1 MGDNSV
7 ETPRKKS
14 ALIIAGAAARGP
26 FAAGALSVIAEYK
39 SRFDVRCVVGTS
51 SGALNAAVYAAGLRV
66 GRPECAAQLL
76 DDLWRNQATWWR
88 IATQA
93 QRIRIVA
100 EALRHFRRL
109 PTTLCDVQLR
119 IVATSLD
126 GKLEHSDGR
135 PWTTFER
142 TYEYSATD
150 FTSDTRIEEIS
161 RAAIASAAI
170 PGVFWPVSIDRSTY
184 VDGGVVDNAPIAW
197 AIDTNSE
204 IDDLLVVTP
213 DPPTTPKVG
222 GNPLSWPPRL
232 LDIVIGERLSRDLHT
247 ARSFNKELEKLQTLG
262 VSSQVLRKE
271 LQWRIL
277 NIVEIRPP
285 EGSTPGGLLGGF
297 FSASQRAAAIA
308 LGSEWAKCAL
318 ARQGTDALAR
328 PAGPS
333 MGRVSGAA
341 APQTLPAAT
350 SKCPVSGTA
359 ATAATPAKN
368 GSPAT
373 GRTDAPRVS
382 KHLRGRAEL
391 LLIAPIKQDL
401 VAFMTTLT
409 YATRLRMLLSAFFG
423 LRQAGVER
431 SPKEYVGP
439 LESVNS
445 LHFIQWAILN
455 EGRSLLLAVTF
466 DGPWESYIRSIV
478 DNAGPFLD
486 VIFCHCENYE
496 GHATKD
502 GYESFASWVRRYQV
516 ESAFFHAAA
525 PDVTADDIR
534 YLKLFESTQATVPPN
549 GFPERAATLHV
560 SRPAGDADPTTYA
573 QVVGVFS
580 SLRVFF
586 PTGSGAAGVRSDQ
599 ELFDTM
605 ARTELRLLNP
615 NAPEPLLG
623 MVSLEAL
630 LWYRTLMTAP
640 PVSPPPAPV
649 TIGNLDS
656 IQGNILSGYDGMRR
670 GALVFLQFESAAAG
684 AGWLRSVSVTTQTQM
699 STGTTYNIG
708 LTFPGLKT
716 LGLDPSVLSDFPEEF
731 QEGME
736 ARAAMLGDVG
746 RNHPQ
751 NWKGPA
757 ANWPPQAQ
765 GASGQGPPLSPV
777 VLSTIDAVVVLQ
789 ASALPGSEAELQAWI
804 VEEITQKIQPT
815 GVRVLGFQPLARHA
829 TGDEVSNSNGMFR
842 EHFGFLDGFSQPVPR
857 AYGFLEDGPVSDQVA
872 LGELLLGYPNERG
885 EISTYGDPALSKN
898 GSFLAIRK
906 IRQDVA
912 AFDRFIGENE
922 RKLGMTPGEIK
933 AKVLGREI
941 DGKPLSGGPATDN
954 GFNFSDDADGKT
966 CPLFAHIRRANP
978 RGPAPAGLTPRI
990 MRRGFSYGP
999 RYAVEPDVTE
1009 RGLVFMAYVGSL
1021 GNQFEIVQSWLNG
1034 GNSTGMPS
1042 SHGDPLIGQAV
1053 ADAPQLSFFR
1063 DTGAG
1068 VTELKRLTPAA
1079 SPLVSLE
1086 WGLYLF
1092 VPSVTG
1098 IHRMADLASAPIAS
1112 QVQRGR
1118 AICESLD
1125 ALQGA
1130 TAQTAWKAVLEDP
1143 DRVSDAADVWAAIR
1157 ADGGFKT
1164 TPFGALVGDAE
1175 GVVGV
1180 LSNYETY
1187 SVCEY
1192 DNRMKASVG
1201 PLYLGFDPG
1210 APYARASAL
1219 PNRFA
1224 ASISRKEAFD
1234 RSLRTARA
1242 VLANVSPMDPPSGG
1256 PKRTGIDVPWLTAQ
1270 VIGLLSKGW
1279 FGLPDGMTPD
1289 ETKYMAIGATPV
1301 DEHPCCPGDFEIA
1314 AAYIFQPWP
1323 GAPVESMAR
1332 DRGRLIW
1339 NAATSYVEDYK
1350 RAYKASGSAGPNQLL
1365 NEILKDPDGPDPV
1378 QSLIG
1383 LMNGFVSPTTVTFI
1397 NVMSHW
1403 IEGGDLWRVRQWVQ
1417 DCLPV
1422 ETCGD
1427 KICADGGHVFRAMV
1441 GAMARN
1447 PVPNLLPRTRA
1458 KKTDVCPHGAK
1469 DALST
1474 PIDSA
1479 ADTRVV
1485 VSLASAAADGAP
1497 AESVLFGGAG
1507 PGQRQPVH
1515 SCPGKEM
1522 ALGVLL
1528 GLITAIAEK
1537 PDLRREGPL
1546 LLSFAS

>member
-1 MGDNSV
+1 MGDNGD

-26 FAAGALSVIAEYK
+26 FAAGALSVIAQYDG
-39 SRFDVRCVVGTS
+39 RFDIGCVVGTS

-66 GRPECAAQLL
+66 GRPECAARLL
-76 DDLWRNQATWWR
+76 VDMWRNEASWWR

-100 EALRHFRRL
+100 RALREFRDH
-109 PTTLCDVQLR
+109 PTQRPDVQLR

-126 GKLEHSDGR
+126 GQLECSDGR

-142 TYEYSATD
+142 TYEYSAAD

-197 AIDTNSE
+197 AINTNSE

-213 DPPTTPKVG
+213 DPPTAPKVG
-222 GNPLSWPPRL
+222 GNPLSWLPRL
-232 LDIVIGERLSRDLHT
+232 LDIAIGERLSRDLHT
-247 ARSFNKELEKLQTLG
+247 ARSFNRELEKLQTLG

-271 LQWRIL
+271 LDWRIL
-277 NIVEIRPP
+277 NIVEIRPRQ
-285 EGSTPGGLLGGF
+285 GSTPGGLLGGF

-308 LGSEWAKCAL
+308 QGSQWAKCAL
-318 ARQGTDALAR
+318 ARQCTDGRAR

-333 MGRVSGAA
+333 RCPVSGAA
-341 APQTLPAAT
+341 ASAAEN
-350 SKCPVSGTA
+350 A
-359 ATAATPAKN
+359 R
-368 GSPAT
+368 PAT
-373 GRTDAPRVS
+373 GRTDPLRVS

-409 YATRLRMLLSAFFG
+409 FATRLQMLLSAFFG

-445 LHFIQWAILN
+445 LHFIQWAILD
-455 EGRSLLLAVTF
+455 EGRRLLLAVTF

-486 VIFCHCENYE
+486 LIFCHCEGYE
-496 GHATKD
+496 RHTSKD
-502 GYESFASWVRRYQV
+502 GYEAFAEWVRRYQV

-534 YLKLFESTQATVPPN
+534 YLKLFESTQATVPPPE
-549 GFPERAATLHV
+549 FRERAATLHV

-586 PTGSGAAGVRSDQ
+586 PPTGSGAAGVRSDQ
-599 ELFDTM
+599 ELFDAM
-605 ARTELRLLNP
+605 ARTEIRLLNP
-615 NAPEPLLG
+615 NAPEPLPG
-623 MVSLEAL
+623 TVSPEAL
-630 LWYRTLMTAP
+630 FWYRTLVAP
-640 PVSPPPAPV
+640 QPVSPPPAP
-649 TIGNLDS
+649 TKIDDLKS
-656 IQGNILSGYDGMRR
+656 IQGNILNGYDGMRR
-670 GALVFLQFESAAAG
+670 GALVFLQFESAETGAA
-684 AGWLRSVSVTTQTQM
+684 WLKRVSVTTETQK
-699 STGTTYNIG
+699 SSETTCNIG
-708 LTFPGLKT
+708 LTFSGLKT
-716 LGLDPSVLSDFPEEF
+716 LGLDPSVLSDFPQEF
-731 QEGME
+731 REGMD

-746 RNHPQ
+746 PNHPQ

-757 ANWPPQAQ
+757 ANWPACAQ
-765 GASGQGPPLSPV
+765 TPSGQGTASSPI

-789 ASALPGSEAELQAWI
+789 ASPLPRSEDELQRWI
-804 VEEITQKIQPT
+804 FAEITQKIEPT
-815 GVRVLGFQPLARHA
+815 GVRVLGFQPLARYD
-829 TGDEVSNSNGMFR
+829 TGDEASNSNGTSR

-857 AYGFLEDGPVSDQVA
+857 AYGFLGDGPASDQVA

-885 EISTYGDPALSKN
+885 ETSRYREPEISNN

-906 IRQDVA
+906 LRQDVA

-922 RKLGMTPGEIK
+922 RKLGMTAGEIK
-933 AKVLGREI
+933 AKVLGREV
-941 DGKPLSGGPATDN
+941 DGKPLSRGSPTGN
-954 GFNFSDDADGKT
+954 GFNFSDDTDGKV

-999 RYAVEPDVTE
+999 RYAVAPDVTE

-1034 GNSTGMPS
+1034 GNSTGTPS
-1042 SHGDPLIGQAV
+1042 SHGDPLIGQTV
-1053 ADAPQLSFFR
+1053 ADAPHLSFFR
-1063 DTGAG
+1063 GVGAAPG
-1068 VTELKRLTPAA
+1068 NLERLIPAA
-1079 SPLVSLE
+1079 TPLVSLE

-1098 IHRMADLASAPIAS
+1098 IRRIAELASAPIAPE
-1112 QVQRGR
+1112 VQRGR
-1118 AICESLD
+1118 AICEWLD
-1125 ALQGA
+1125 TLQGA
-1130 TAQTAWKAVLEDP
+1130 AALTAWKTVLEDP
-1143 DRVSDAADVWAAIR
+1143 ARVADSAAVWAAIR
-1157 ADGGFKT
+1157 ADGGVKT
-1164 TPFGALVGDAE
+1164 TPFGVLVGDAK
-1175 GVVGV
+1175 GVVSV
-1180 LSNYETY
+1180 LSEYETY

-1192 DNRMKASVG
+1192 DRRMTASVG

-1210 APYARASAL
+1210 PKYDRASAL
-1219 PNRFA
+1219 PNGFA
-1224 ASISRKEAFD
+1224 AKITRAEAFGA
-1234 RSLRTARA
+1234 SLNTARE
-1242 VLANVSPMDPPSGG
+1242 VLSRVAPMVPPGGG
-1256 PKRTGIDVPWLTAQ
+1256 PARTGIDVPWLTAQ
-1270 VIGLLSKGW
+1270 VIGLLSKSW
-1279 FGLPDGMTPD
+1279 FGLPDGMTSD
-1289 ETKYMAIGATPV
+1289 DTKYMSVGATPV
-1301 DEHPCCPGDFEIA
+1301 SALPCCPGDFEIA

-1323 GAPVESMAR
+1323 GAPVESLAR
-1332 DRGRLIW
+1332 ERGRLIQD
-1339 NAATSYVEDYK
+1339 AAKAFVEDYK
-1350 RAYKASGSAGPNQLL
+1350 RAYQPGGNAGPNKLL
-1365 NEILKDPDGPDPV
+1365 NEILKDPNGPDPV

-1397 NVMSHW
+1397 NVMSQW
-1403 IEGGDLWRVRQWVQ
+1403 IEGGDLWRVREWTQGRTA
-1417 DCLPV
+1417 V
-1422 ETCGD
+1422 E
-1427 KICADGGHVFRAMV
+1427 ICADQGPVFRAMV
-1441 GAMARN
+1441 RAMAQN
-1447 PVPNLLPRTRA
+1447 PVPNLLPRTPV
-1458 KKTDVCPHGAK
+1458 KKADVCPRGARE
-1469 DALST
+1469 ALPT
-1474 PIDSA
+1474 PPIDVS

-1485 VSLASAAADGAP
+1485 VGLASAAADGAP
-1497 AESVLFGGAG
+1497 AESVLFGGASR
-1507 PGQRQPVH
+1507 GQRRPVH
-1515 SCPGKEM
+1515 ACPGKEM
-1522 ALGVLL
+1522 ALGVML
-1528 GLITAIAEK
+1528 GLITAIAGK

-1546 LLSFAS
+1546 LLSSASG